1 MSVTNISSAN
11 RYILWGKAAG
21 RCQYRGCNKPLFVD
35 AVTKSEFNQAY
46 IAHIVADVPGGP
58 RGDATRS
65 PILKDDNSNL
75 MLMCDEHHRLIDK
88 KDVDGHPETL
98 LLQMKKEHEDRIE
111 KVASINPNMH
121 SHIITYK
128 ANVGVHTP
136 VISYES
142 VREFLLPSYYP
153 AQSNAI
159 DLSLSNSPQRDK
171 DPSFWATE
179 LENLESQFNEQL
191 RPKLRKGEINHLSV
205 FGFAPMPL
213 LIKLG
218 TLINDIQ
225 HAEIHQPVRDP
236 KTWNL
241 NDDSAETF
249 YYVIEPSE
257 RLPIVALNISLS
269 ATISNDRITSVLG
282 NDSSIYTLTIDEPF
296 NDFLKSKNQL
306 QDFSIEVRKLFN
318 YIKSKYNAQTP
329 LHVFP
334 AMPIATAIEFGRIWM
349 PKADMPLNV
358 YDENTAKSGFF
369 KALDIKNMNHGI

>member
-1 MSVTNISSAN
+1 MSVTYISPTKK
-11 RYILWGKAAG
+11 YILWGKAAG
-21 RCQYRGCNKPLFVD
+21 RCQYRGCNKTLFVD
-35 AVTKSEFNQAY
+35 ELTKSEFNQAY

-58 RGDATRS
+58 RGDAKRS
-65 PILKDDNSNL
+65 PLLKDDISNL

-88 KDVDGHPETL
+88 MDVDGHPEFL
-98 LLQMKKEHEDRIE
+98 LVQMKKEHEDRIE

-121 SHIITYK
+121 SHIVTYK

-153 AQSNAI
+153 AQSQAI
-159 DLSLSNSPQRDK
+159 DLSLSNSPLRDK
-171 DPSFWATE
+171 DTSFWATE
-179 LENLESQFNEQL
+179 LENIESQFNEQL

-218 TLINDIQ
+218 TLLNDIQ

-241 NDDSAETF
+241 SDDAIETL
-249 YYVIEPSE
+249 YKIIEPSE
-257 RLPIVALNISLS
+257 SLPTVALNISLS
-269 ATISNDRITSVLG
+269 ATINNDRITSVLG
-282 NDSSIYTLTIDEPF
+282 NDCSIYTINIEEPF
-296 NDFLKSKNQL
+296 NDFLKSKRQL
-306 QDFSIEVRKLFN
+306 QDFSIEMRKLFN
-318 YIKSKYNAQTP
+318 HIKSKYNAQTP

-349 PKADMPLNV
+349 PKADMPLKI
-358 YDENTAKSGFF
+358 YDENTVNSGFF
-369 KALDIKNMNHGI
+369 KAIEVINQN

>member
-11 RYILWGKAAG
+11 KYILWGKAAG

-35 AVTKSEFNQAY
+35 ALTKSEFNQAY
-46 IAHIVADVPGGP
+46 IAHIVADAPGGP
-58 RGDATRS
+58 RGDSVRS
-65 PILKDDNSNL
+65 ELLKDDISNL
-75 MLMCDEHHRLIDK
+75 MLLCDEHHRLIDK
-88 KDVDGHPETL
+88 KDVAGHPETL
-98 LLQMKKEHEDRIE
+98 LLVMKKEHEDRIE

-121 SHIITYK
+121 SHIVTYK
-128 ANVGVHTP
+128 ANVGIHTP

-142 VREFLLPSYYP
+142 VREFLLPSHYP
-153 AQSNAI
+153 AQSQAI

-171 DPSFWATE
+171 DASFWATE

-191 RPKLRKGEINHLSV
+191 RQKFRKGEINHLSV

-218 TLINDIQ
+218 TLLNDIQ

-241 NDDSAETF
+241 NDDATETLYKVF
-249 YYVIEPSE
+249 EPSE
-257 RLPIVALNISLS
+257 TLPTVALNISLS
-269 ATISNDRITSVLG
+269 ATINNDRITSVLG
-282 NDSSIYTLTIDEPF
+282 NDCSIYTVSIDEPF
-296 NDFLKSKNQL
+296 NDFLKSKRQL
-306 QDFSIEVRKLFN
+306 QYFSIEMRKLFN
-318 YIKSKYNAQTP
+318 HIKSRYNAQTP

-349 PKADMPLNV
+349 PKADMPLHI
-358 YDENTAKSGFF
+358 YDENRANSGFF
-369 KALDIKNMNHGI
+369 KALEITN